1 MAREPASHWPGVSE
15 WGAYLEIEAES
26 VEGKEAVGGEGQSAK
41 ERETSSSCL
50 VKAENCL
57 KCHAHN
63 Y

>member
-41 ERETSSSCL
+41 RGKYHPL
-50 VKAENCL
+50 VLL
-57 KCHAHN
+57 KQKTV
-63 Y
+63 